1 MKQKK
6 RVRGR
11 QYLIWKRG
19 MDILFSTVL
28 LIFLWIPMGVIALA
42 VGMTSKGGILFR
54 QVRVGRNG
62 EPFVCYKFRT
72 MVSWAPRNCP
82 TSELGDPTP
91 FVTPVGQFLR
101 RSSLDELPQ
110 LWNVLRGDMSLVG
123 PRPLIPKEAEIHELR
138 RRCGVYAIRPGMT
151 GLAQVSGR
159 DLLCDRE
166 KLRLDA
172 RYLRRLSF
180 GEDARILWKT
190 IFHVFQGEGIVGGG
204 G

>member
-6 RVRGR
+6 RVGGSR
-11 QYLIWKRG
+11 YLVWKRG
-19 MDILFSTVL
+19 MDILFSALL

-42 VGMTSKGGILFR
+42 VGLSSRGGVLFR

-72 MVSWAPRNCP
+72 MVAWAPSDCP

-91 FVTPVGQFLR
+91 YVTPVGRFLR

-138 RRCGVYAIRPGMT
+138 RRCGVYGIRPGMT

-159 DLLCDRE
+159 DLICDRE

-172 RYLRRLSF
+172 RYLRRISF
-180 GEDARILWKT
+180 GEDVRILGKT
-190 IFHVFQGEGIVGGG
+190 LLHAFTGEGVIDGRG
-204 G
+204 